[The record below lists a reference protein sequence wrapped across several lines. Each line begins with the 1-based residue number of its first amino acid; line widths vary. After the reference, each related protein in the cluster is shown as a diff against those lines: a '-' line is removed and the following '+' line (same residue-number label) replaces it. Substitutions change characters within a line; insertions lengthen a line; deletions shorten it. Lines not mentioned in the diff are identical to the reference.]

1 MTRFL
6 PGIRRQVA
14 AWFRR
19 SHIAFALSLTMVF
32 LCWPL
37 HNHVQ
42 AAAGDLDPT
51 FGAGGLVVTE
61 FFGGSDEARALL
73 VQPDGRIIAVGT
85 ASEGS
90 PNSDFALARYNPDGS
105 LDPSWGNGGKV
116 TTDLFGNTDFAF
128 DAVLQP
134 DGKVVAVGETFDPT
148 TGLDFALARYN
159 RDGSLDAS
167 FGAGG
172 KVRTDFFGNFD
183 QAFAAA
189 LQPDGKII
197 AAGFIANPDA
207 GHTDFALAR
216 YNRDGSLDTSFG
228 SGGKVTTDFLNSADE
243 AFAVAIQADGKIVL
257 AGEATSDPR
266 FLTMFALARYNRDG
280 SLDTSFG
287 SGGKVTTGVGLLSRA
302 FDVVIQPDGKI
313 VAAGDG
319 VGGDGH
325 LGADIAL
332 VRYNPNG
339 SLDAGFGSG
348 GVVTRDVFGRFD
360 GARAVA
366 LQRDGKIVVAGETD
380 RGREDFDVVVARFT
394 TSGSLDPTFGSGGI
408 VTTDYAGANTDEDL
422 DVAEAVAIQ
431 ADGKIVVAGITLA
444 SDGNWDFLLARYLG
458 DESSRFDLCLQDE
471 SNGGLLQINTM
482 TGEYQFTNCAGLTVG
497 GTGTITR
504 RGAVVNLQHNAA
516 DRRVRANIN
525 TAASKATATVQLIP
539 QRRTFVITDRDITNN
554 PCACQ

>member
-1 MTRFL
+1 MASFL
-6 PGIRRQVA
+6 PGSRRRVA
-14 AWFRR
+14 AFFRR
-19 SHIAFALSLTMVF
+19 SHAAFALSLTMVF

-37 HNHVQ
+37 HDHAQ

-51 FGAGGLVVTE
+51 LGTGGLVVTE
-61 FFGGSDEARALL
+61 FFGGFDEARALL
-73 VQPDGRIIAVGT
+73 VQSDGRLIAVGT

-105 LDPSWGNGGKV
+105 LDSSWGGTGKV

-128 DAVLQP
+128 AAVLQP
-134 DGKVVAVGETFDPT
+134 DGKVVAVGETFDPA

-167 FGAGG
+167 FGTGG
-172 KVRTDFFGNFD
+172 KVKTDFFGNFD

-197 AAGFIANPDA
+197 AAGFVYNPDA
-207 GHTDFALAR
+207 AHSDFALAR

-228 SGGKVTTDFLNSADE
+228 SGGKVVTDFFNGPDD

-257 AGEATSDPR
+257 AGESSNDPR
-266 FLTMFALARYNRDG
+266 FMTMFALARYNSDG

-287 SGGKVTTGVGLLSRA
+287 SGGKVTTRVGSFSLA
-302 FDVVIQPDGKI
+302 NDVVIQPDGKI
-313 VAAGDG
+313 IAAGYG
-319 VGGDGH
+319 VSGDGR
-325 LGADIAL
+325 LGVDIAL
-332 VRYNPNG
+332 VRYNPDG

-348 GVVTRDVFGRFD
+348 GVVTRDVFGRSD
-360 GARAVA
+360 VVRAVT

-380 RGREDFDVVVARFT
+380 LGSANIDVIVARFT

-408 VTTDYAGANTDEDL
+408 VTTDFVGTNTDEDM
-422 DVAEAVAIQ
+422 DTAEAVAIQ
-431 ADGKIVVAGITLA
+431 ADGKIVVAGLTLA

-458 DESSRFDLCLQDE
+458 DAPRFDLCVQDDGG
-471 SNGGLLQINTM
+471 GGLLQINTT
-482 TGEYQFTNCAGLTVG
+482 TGEYQFTDCAGLTIG

-504 RGAVVNLQHNAA
+504 RGAVINLQHNAA
-516 DRRVRANIN
+516 DRRVKADIITVPGR
-525 TAASKATATVQLIP
+525 ATAVVQLIP
-539 QRRTFVITDRDITNN
+539 QRRTFDITDKDITNN
-554 PCACQ
+554 ACACR